1 MLPILKTFVVS
12 FRKYHV
18 YKMDE
23 IELTIRLI
31 MTHKEACQ
39 VIGRDGSNI
48 KTLRDETGSKIVLS
62 SREYKNRVLSITDQK
77 KQVMK
82 GFILRFVINII

>member
-1 MLPILKTFVVS
+1 MLPILKHFFVS
-12 FRKYHV
+12 FRKYHF

-62 SREYKNRVLSITDQK
+62 SREYKNRILSITDQK

-82 GFILRFVINII
+82 GFMLIFTINKI